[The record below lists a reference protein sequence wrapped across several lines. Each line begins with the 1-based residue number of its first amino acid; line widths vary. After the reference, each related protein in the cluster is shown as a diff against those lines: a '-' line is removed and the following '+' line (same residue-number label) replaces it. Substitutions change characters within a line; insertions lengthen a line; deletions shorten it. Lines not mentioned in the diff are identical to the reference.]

1 MIRGYGM
8 ELQLLRRRC
17 ERRLRDLPLPIP
29 FDVHVLAEAIAARRD
44 RPIVLQPQSLG
55 DGVSGAW
62 VAGPEVDI
70 VFYEEHAAPLHQQHI
85 ILHELAHIVCGHKGI
100 PLAALESLLGDP
112 SSRLRGGKRENYRSP
127 DEWEAEILASLI
139 LERVQRSQLAT
150 MSPHTDAATL
160 LRFLDSIEGTSID
173 G

>member
-1 MIRGYGM
+1 M
-8 ELQLLRRRC
+8 ELHTLRRRC

-29 FDVHVLAEAIAARRD
+29 FDVHVLAETIAARRD

-62 VAGPEVDI
+62 VASPEVDI
-70 VFYEEHAAPLHQQHI
+70 VFYEEHAAPLHQQHV
-85 ILHELAHIVCGHKGI
+85 ILHELAHIVCGHAGV
-100 PLAALESLLGDP
+100 PLAALESLLAGP
-112 SSRLRGGKRENYRSP
+112 SSPLRGRNRESYRSP
-127 DEWEAEILASLI
+127 DEWEAEVLASLI

-150 MSPHTDAATL
+150 MSPHAGAAPL
-160 LRFLDSIEGTSID
+160 LRFLDSIEGTTID